1 MRPRKL
7 TLSAFGPYAGRVVID
22 LEQLGEQGLYLITG
36 DTGAGK
42 TTIFDAIT
50 YALYGEPSGQ
60 NREPSMFRSKYAQPD
75 TPTQVELVFSYGGKT
90 YTVCR
95 NPEYERPAKRGGG
108 TTTQK
113 ADAELTLPDGRVIT
127 KPREV
132 NREIVEIIGLDRSQF
147 AQIAMIAQGD
157 FLKLLLADTKSR
169 QEIFREIFK
178 TRYYMVF
185 QERMKGEAGKLQR
198 DCEAARASVQQYIGS
213 VVCQEDDPSK
223 PTLEKAQAGELPFA
237 DTVELIQELI
247 RRDREAEERDQG
259 RLDQLEE
266 ELKETSALLGKAEE
280 ARKTRE
286 KLEATCRA
294 REDLLPQVEAAQIA
308 LEEQQQN
315 VPRQEELG
323 RKLSVLEAE
332 LPRYQELAEKE
343 NARTALTQRITAL
356 EQKRDQQE
364 QEQKGIAKDLEA
376 WKQKLGGLATVEAEQ
391 ERLLREQEQTE
402 NRKATLESLQAQVQ
416 AWQSCLDQLAEG
428 RTRMESLA
436 QRQTELSAWLLQ
448 AKEALQASRETHQA
462 AQGLPEEKQKL
473 LRRQERA
480 QEKQQALDELTARL
494 DSCGKAQQ
502 VLSRAQLAYQQ
513 ARERAEQLEA
523 DYRRKNR
530 AFLDEQA
537 GVLAQSLED
546 GCPCPVCGSLH
557 HPAPAQLSGG
567 APTEAELEKAK
578 GELESAQQQAQ
589 TKSLAAGTAR
599 AALEERERQLLTQM
613 SVYIERPALESAE
626 RQLAACREETGQE
639 LAELHNALMEVEV
652 QLARREELEQEIQ
665 RQERTVSDLEEQQ
678 AQMQKDFTQA
688 EVAQSALDG
697 QREQMGH
704 TLCRELTVHL
714 QECTLEKAPLVI
726 AEGLEQTGVVLT
738 QIAGQAQVL
747 QEKLYC
753 KEELDRKIPLE
764 EQKLREL
771 EQSAADLREE
781 LAGAES
787 RKAEMAGQIQALRTQ
802 LHYPDM
808 QAAQA
813 CAATL
818 EEEIQNL
825 SAARKRAEEAA
836 NALQAEQTKLDAAI
850 QELNHLLESGE
861 SVDVQE
867 QQRRSEELARQR
879 SEAAQAQK
887 VVHARLVTNETAL
900 QKMEEKAADLEKLE
914 KRYTWVRTLS
924 NTVNGNLPGK
934 EKIALETYIQMTFF
948 DRILQR
954 ANVRLLVMS
963 GGQYELK
970 RRREAENNRS
980 QSGLELDV
988 IDHYNGSERS
998 VKSLSGGESFKASLS
1013 LALGLSD
1020 EVQSAAGG
1028 IRLDTMFVDEGFG
1041 SLDEESLQQ
1050 AIRALTG
1057 LTEGKRLVGIIS
1069 HVAELKEK
1077 IDKQIVVTKEKSGGS
1092 RVEIIV

>member
-90 YTVCR
+90 YTVRR

-198 DCEAARASVQQYIGS
+198 DCEAARASVQQYIGG

-237 DTVELIQELI
+237 DTVELIRKLI

-266 ELKETSALLGKAEE
+266 ELKEISALLGKAEE

-286 KLEATCRA
+286 KLATACRA
-294 REDLLPQVEAAQIA
+294 REELLPQVEAAQKA
-308 LEEQQQN
+308 LEKQQQN
-315 VPRQEELG
+315 VPRQEELS
-323 RKLSVLEAE
+323 RKLSVLKAE

-343 NARTALTQRITAL
+343 NARAALTQRITAL

-364 QEQKGIAKDLEA
+364 QTQQGIAKDLEA
-376 WKQKLGGLATVEAEQ
+376 WKQELGGLATVEAEQ

-416 AWQSCLDQLAEG
+416 AWQSCLEQLAEG
-428 RTRMESLA
+428 RTRRESLA
-436 QRQTELSAWLLQ
+436 QRQTELSVRLLQ
-448 AKEALQASRETHQA
+448 AKEALQASRETHQS

-494 DSCGKAQQ
+494 DGCSKAQQ
-502 VLSRAQLAYQQ
+502 ALSRAQMDYQQ
-513 ARERAEQLEA
+513 AIERAEQLEA

-589 TKSLAAGTAR
+589 TKSVAAGTAR
-599 AALEERERQLLTQM
+599 AALEDALVHVNVPQVPQQALIAKALSRHLLTLLFLCA
-613 SVYIERPALESAE
+613 SNHHGKL
-626 RQLAACREETGQE
+626 
-639 LAELHNALMEVEV
+639 
-652 QLARREELEQEIQ
+652 
-665 RQERTVSDLEEQQ
+665 
-678 AQMQKDFTQA
+678 
-688 EVAQSALDG
+688 LD
-697 QREQMGH
+697 
-704 TLCRELTVHL
+704 
-714 QECTLEKAPLVI
+714 
-726 AEGLEQTGVVLT
+726 
-738 QIAGQAQVL
+738 
-747 QEKLYC
+747 
-753 KEELDRKIPLE
+753 
-764 EQKLREL
+764 
-771 EQSAADLREE
+771 
-781 LAGAES
+781 
-787 RKAEMAGQIQALRTQ
+787 QIQA
-802 LHYPDM
+802 
-808 QAAQA
+808 
-813 CAATL
+813 
-818 EEEIQNL
+818 
-825 SAARKRAEEAA
+825 K
-836 NALQAEQTKLDAAI
+836 
-850 QELNHLLESGE
+850 
-861 SVDVQE
+861 
-867 QQRRSEELARQR
+867 
-879 SEAAQAQK
+879 
-887 VVHARLVTNETAL
+887 
-900 QKMEEKAADLEKLE
+900 
-914 KRYTWVRTLS
+914 S
-924 NTVNGNLPGK
+924 NFGNL
-934 EKIALETYIQMTFF
+934 IRYIF
-948 DRILQR
+948 
-954 ANVRLLVMS
+954 
-963 GGQYELK
+963 
-970 RRREAENNRS
+970 
-980 QSGLELDV
+980 
-988 IDHYNGSERS
+988 
-998 VKSLSGGESFKASLS
+998 
-1013 LALGLSD
+1013 LG
-1020 EVQSAAGG
+1020 A
-1028 IRLDTMFVDEGFG
+1028 
-1041 SLDEESLQQ
+1041 
-1050 AIRALTG
+1050 
-1057 LTEGKRLVGIIS
+1057 
-1069 HVAELKEK
+1069 
-1077 IDKQIVVTKEKSGGS
+1077 
-1092 RVEIIV
+1092 